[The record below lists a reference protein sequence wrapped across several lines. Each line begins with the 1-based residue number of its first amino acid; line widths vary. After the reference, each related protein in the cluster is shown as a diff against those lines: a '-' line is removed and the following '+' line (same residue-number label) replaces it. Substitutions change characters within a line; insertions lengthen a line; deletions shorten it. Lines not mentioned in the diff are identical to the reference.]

1 MSRKS
6 ILSLVLFSAGDM
18 SGNLTSSSISTKF
31 LDNIGLLVEWT
42 GSAPVGALTVEVQNG
57 QSGWSALDFGS
68 VITVSGASGN
78 LNININETPFEALR
92 VKYTRTS
99 GTGAL
104 TVTLAAKTI
113 GA

>member
-6 ILSLVLFSAGDM
+6 VLSMVIVSAGDM
-18 SGNLTSSSISTKF
+18 SGSITSSSVNTKF

-42 GSAPVGALTVEVQNG
+42 GSSPVGTLSIEVQNG
-57 QSGWSALDFGS
+57 SSGWSALDFGTPIA
-68 VITVSGASGN
+68 VTGASGN
-78 LNININETPFEALR
+78 LNININETPFEAMR
-92 VKYTRTS
+92 VKYIRSS
-99 GTGAL
+99 GTGAI